1 MMTESEH
8 ESYRSTLEA
17 KLQPARIRSTLAFTG
32 LYQITH
38 ELIKESVIDELR
50 NFYFAGIDETGILV
64 DERRYAAEV
73 LALDLSCPDFFGQ
86 AYLGSIPAASCR
98 SSNSYRTWCGVL

>member
-1 MMTESEH
+1 MKPVACCLVGFDTRAMMTESEH

-17 KLQPARIRSTLAFTG
+17 KLQPARIRSTLGFAG

-64 DERRYAAEV
+64 DEPRYAAEV
-73 LALDLSCPDFFGQ
+73 LTEP
-86 AYLGSIPAASCR
+86 IR
-98 SSNSYRTWCGVL
+98 